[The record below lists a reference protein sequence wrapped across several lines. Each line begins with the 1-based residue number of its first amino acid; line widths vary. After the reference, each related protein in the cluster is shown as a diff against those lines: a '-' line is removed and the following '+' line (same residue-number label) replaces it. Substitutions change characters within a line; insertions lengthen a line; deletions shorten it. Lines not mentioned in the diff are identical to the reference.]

1 MIDDRT
7 EEDAAVTARSAKGRA
22 RNILRTYT
30 GWMIAINASLWVL
43 WQVTEAM
50 FPGSFLLLAMSR
62 VPAATALALCSAVWY
77 VSMEREIALAVSR
90 NAKAIYFIAVVFISK
105 FAMFLVAVHASTE
118 MVSACYLAAAST
130 ALHLGMV
137 FADAVPPQCG
147 RWFWRIGATVVALN
161 SAFFI
166 YKTKSDP
173 ATYIEHYRMSGRL
186 HFPGVRAMHVTTCR
200 HVALLRRAAQPYHS
214 ASMAQVRVHPE
225 GQVGQIAHRVFYVG
239 PVVWL
244 RVRSDGSRRYANGH
258 GVHCIGACHIALHH
272 A

>member
-7 EEDAAVTARSAKGRA
+7 NLAQVPHLAEEDATVTARSAKGRA

-77 VSMEREIALAVSR
+77 VSMERGIALAVSR
-90 NAKAIYFIAVVFISK
+90 NAKAIYFIAVVLISK

-147 RWFWRIGATVVALN
+147 RWFWRIGCTVVALN

-186 HFPGVRAMHVTTCR
+186 HLRFPCVRAMHVTTCR
-200 HVALLRRAAQPYHS
+200 HVAVLRRTAQP
-214 ASMAQVRVHPE
+214 
-225 GQVGQIAHRVFYVG
+225 
-239 PVVWL
+239 
-244 RVRSDGSRRYANGH
+244 
-258 GVHCIGACHIALHH
+258 
-272 A
+272 